1 MIIGKYKRQRKSQM
15 EIYKEMNK
23 PLPSWHCNNTSLK
36 NIRKID
42 VGYIFTTS
50 YRYLDA
56 SRLCW
61 KRTYFRVFI

>member
-42 VGYIFTTS
+42 VGYIFTVT
-50 YRYLDA
+50 D
-56 SRLCW
+56 
-61 KRTYFRVFI
+61 I